1 MLIVPYVIVIFYIL
15 FFKRTEKSTWVL
27 AASLMA
33 FLSATSTSYA
43 DLINY
48 VPLFEY
54 VNYVELPVAAQ
65 TTGVIWACL
74 NKLFYFLG
82 FNYRGMVVV
91 MLFLDYYLMHNAVRR
106 LGGNENL
113 YFGLFLI
120 FPSIIQL
127 VQFKFFTAF
136 CVVFVGYSILVTSE
150 KLSRVKYLGFIAIAF
165 LIHTSC
171 VMFLLLLLVKMK
183 HYDRKRFVLITAGL
197 TLFMVIF
204 LNPIVS
210 IVSRYL
216 NPRLSAR
223 YLTDSITPSSLTW
236 IVLIFIVW
244 LVSYILSSYLL
255 SNRAFEGTTITS
267 DDSSFYVAN
276 YNGMAIEILLLTLP
290 FLLLDS
296 NYHRFLEMGYSIL
309 FVVAGMYI
317 TPPRYSRNK
326 MIFILVLMVLLV
338 IISYIYCPYETV
350 LKPVFMFDGFV
361 NVRR

>member
-1 MLIVPYVIVIFYIL
+1 MLIIPYALFIFYIL
-15 FFKRTEKSTWVL
+15 FIKRTEKLTWAL
-27 AASLMA
+27 AGALMT
-33 FLSATSTSYA
+33 FLSVTSLTYA
-43 DLINY
+43 DLSNY
-48 VPLFEY
+48 VPLFDY
-54 VNYVELPVAAQ
+54 VNRVELSVATQA
-65 TTGVIWACL
+65 TGVIWALL
-74 NKLFYFLG
+74 NKIFYLLG
-82 FNYRGMVVV
+82 FNYRGMVAVLLLV
-91 MLFLDYYLMHNAVRR
+91 DYYLMHDAVKR

-165 LIHTSC
+165 LIHTSS

-183 HYDRKRFVLITAGL
+183 HYDRKLFVLITAGL

-204 LNPIVS
+204 LDPIVS

-244 LVSYILSSYLL
+244 LMAYILSSYLL

-267 DDSSFYVAN
+267 GDSSFYVAN

-290 FLLLDS
+290 FLLLDR
-296 NYHRFLEMGYSIL
+296 NYHRFLEMEYSIL
-309 FVVAGMYI
+309 FVVTGMYM

-338 IISYIYCPYETV
+338 MISYIYCPYETV
-350 LKPVFMFDGFV
+350 LNPIFSFDGFV
-361 NVRR
+361 NIRR

>member
-1 MLIVPYVIVIFYIL
+1 MLIIPYVIFIFYIL
-15 FFKRTEKSTWVL
+15 FIKRTEKFTWVL
-27 AASLMA
+27 AAALMT
-33 FLSATSTSYA
+33 FLSVTSTSYA
-43 DLINY
+43 DLNNY

-65 TTGVIWACL
+65 TTGIIWACL
-74 NKLFYFLG
+74 NKLFYLLG
-82 FNYRGMVVV
+82 FNYRGMVAVL
-91 MLFLDYYLMHNAVRR
+91 LFADYYLMHNSVRR

-127 VQFKFFTAF
+127 VQFKFFTAS

-150 KLSRVKYLGFIAIAF
+150 KFPRVKYLVFIAIAI

-171 VMFLLLLLVKMK
+171 VMFLLFLLVKLK
-183 HYDRKRFVLITAGL
+183 QDDRKLFVLITVGL
-197 TLFMVIF
+197 TLLTVIC

-244 LVSYILSSYLL
+244 LMAYIVSSYLL
-255 SNRAFEGTTITS
+255 SNRAFDGTTITS

-276 YNGMAIEILLLTLP
+276 YNGIAIEILLLTLP
-290 FLLLDS
+290 FLLLDR
-296 NYHRFLEMGYSIL
+296 NYHRYLEMGYSIL
-309 FVVAGMYI
+309 FVITGMYI
-317 TPPRYSRNK
+317 TPPRYSRSK
-326 MIFILVLMVLLV
+326 LIFILVLMILLML
-338 IISYIYCPYETV
+338 ISYIYCPYETV
-350 LKPVFMFDGFV
+350 LKPVFTFDGFI
-361 NVRR
+361 NLRR